1 MKSFELTRAAKNDL
15 RKIAKFTEKRW
26 GRNQRYL
33 YTKQFD
39 DVFHFLADNSSV
51 GKKCEH
57 IKSGY
62 KKFPQESHIIFYRD
76 RTKSKIS
83 IIRILHKNMDEGSH
97 LLDT

>member
-33 YTKQFD
+33 YMKQFD
-39 DVFHFLADNSSV
+39 DVFHLLADNSSV
-51 GKKCEH
+51 GKKCDH

-76 RTKSKIS
+76 GTKSKIS
-83 IIRILHKNMDEGSH
+83 IIRILHKNMDAESQC
-97 LLDT
+97 LDT